1 MKSLLLSLIVGLTSC
16 ATAIANDFA
25 TEMLDG
31 TFKLFHPDSTATCFF
46 ITRPTDNALYL
57 VTAAHTLER
66 AKGETVIVVLREKKT
81 DNTYARLDYTIPVR
95 SGEKPLWV
103 KHTTEDIAVLR
114 LTNSTPVPVASLPY
128 SDLCDEAR
136 LLESKVHICSSVFVL
151 TFPARFEGNDAGFP
165 VARQGII
172 STHPFVPVQNY
183 HTFLADFTTFSGDS
197 GGPVFIRGTDGHPL
211 ILGMVLAQYRHDEQA
226 EMEYIDISI
235 HHPMGLGTVVH
246 AQFIRETI
254 EQAARQTNSQ

>member
-1 MKSLLLSLIVGLTSC
+1 MKSLLISLFFGLVGC
-16 ATAIANDFA
+16 ATAYANDFA

-46 ITRPTDNALYL
+46 ITRPADKTLYL

-66 AKGETVIVVLREKKT
+66 AKGETVIVVLREKKA
-81 DNTYARLDYTIPVR
+81 DDTYSRLDYTIHIR

-103 KHTTEDIAVLR
+103 KHATEDIAVLR
-114 LTNSTPVPVASLPY
+114 LTNATPVPVASLPL
-128 SDLCDEAR
+128 SSLCDGAR
-136 LLESKVHICSSVFVL
+136 LQKSKVHICSPVFVL
-151 TFPARFEGNDAGFP
+151 TFPARFEGNEAGFP

-172 STHPFVPVQNY
+172 STHPFVPVQKY
-183 HTFLADFTTFSGDS
+183 HTFLADFTTFAGDS
-197 GGPVFIRGTDGHPL
+197 GGPVFIRGTNGHPL

-226 EMEYIDISI
+226 EMEYVDISI

-254 EQAARQTNSQ
+254 DQASRQPSAK